1 MAKIARTL
9 YIEESIWKESRAII
23 KETMNMHISLFI
35 EIQLRTLIKSQKGSF
50 QQVIEEAMKG
60 VILGD
65 KTLTEEEKKKMNG
78 LFESD
83 KKVKGQQGAALP
95 PYQGRIRKEKSRP
108 LKKKKKE

>member
-9 YIEESIWKESRAII
+9 YIEEKIWHESRAII
-23 KETMNMHISLFI
+23 REEMNMNISLFV

-65 KTLTEEEKKKMNG
+65 KTLTEEEKMKMNG

-83 KKVKGQQGAALP
+83 KNIKGQQGATLP
-95 PYQGRIRKEKSRP
+95 PYQGRIRKAKGRP
-108 LKKKKKE
+108 PKKKKKE